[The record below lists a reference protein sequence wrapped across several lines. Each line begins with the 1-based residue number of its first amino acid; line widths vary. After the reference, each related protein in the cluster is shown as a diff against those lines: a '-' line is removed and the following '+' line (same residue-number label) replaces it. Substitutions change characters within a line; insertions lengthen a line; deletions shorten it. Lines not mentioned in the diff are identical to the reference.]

1 MDADLEFMKFR
12 TMRFFNSGEY
22 ELKKDNLG
30 FYRYTLLPVPEDAVA
45 LGDQPTPTPEVA
57 IKKGIAAATAP
68 IDTGVKFT
76 SDLLRSGVNKLND
89 KTFSLLAD
97 RFAAAGVDPK
107 ISKKILESTAGEA
120 SNFAMDIFLPQSTA
134 DVALGAAFGPIS
146 KPARKAAGAVA
157 GTVLGSEVTTPS
169 KLLINEAQ

>member
-1 MDADLEFMKFR
+1 M
-12 TMRFFNSGEY
+12 N
-22 ELKKDNLG
+22 DN
-30 FYRYTLLPVPEDAVA
+30 
-45 LGDQPTPTPEVA
+45 
-57 IKKGIAAATAP
+57 
-68 IDTGVKFT
+68 
-76 SDLLRSGVNKLND
+76 
-89 KTFSLLAD
+89 TFSLLAD